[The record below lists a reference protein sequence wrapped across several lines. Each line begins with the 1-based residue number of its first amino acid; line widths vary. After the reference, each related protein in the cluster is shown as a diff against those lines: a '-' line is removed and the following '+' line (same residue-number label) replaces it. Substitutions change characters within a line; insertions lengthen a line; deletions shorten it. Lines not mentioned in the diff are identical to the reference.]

1 MTCTEL
7 EKAPRPK
14 RNGLPFDGCIRSEVA
29 IVLGMEVEMVDTSE
43 ILLEPARLE
52 PLPFFHGRRWLLLFV
67 VVAIFAISVVVA
79 LVSCKGISSRRL
91 RCHAAWHTNNVES
104 PQTSFA
110 AIICAARRKS
120 PGSESNVDRYLFTKK
135 ALNEKRNQIPAPS

>member
-52 PLPFFHGRRWLLLFV
+52 PLPFVHGRRWLLLFV

-79 LVSCKGISSRRL
+79 LVSCKGISSTTTLSRGVAHKQRGITTDLVCGDYMRGTTEEPRL
-91 RCHAAWHTNNVES
+91 
-104 PQTSFA
+104 
-110 AIICAARRKS
+110 
-120 PGSESNVDRYLFTKK
+120 
-135 ALNEKRNQIPAPS
+135 